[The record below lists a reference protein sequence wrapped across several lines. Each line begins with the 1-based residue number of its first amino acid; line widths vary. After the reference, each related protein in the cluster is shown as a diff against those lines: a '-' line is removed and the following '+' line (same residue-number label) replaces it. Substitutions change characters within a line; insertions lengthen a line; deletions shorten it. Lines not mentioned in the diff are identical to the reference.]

1 MYKKMIDSN
10 PKQTELDCQNVSDD
24 EARIMIV
31 EYMKKRGQAWP
42 QDISLKLQLDFGQV
56 MRNTHRLLDEGILD
70 HPN

>member
-1 MYKKMIDSN
+1 MIDSN